1 MQIFQIYFYLF
12 KCIFSRNKT
21 IDCLIYFFLQ
31 CKKPAIDSKQDY
43 GCTMRLR
50 ETTFVYLQ

>member
-1 MQIFQIYFYLF
+1 MQYFKLLLFIYYV
-12 KCIFSRNKT
+12 IFSRNKT